1 MGNNNKKYDK
11 RTTEKK
17 EKKVTSGVP
26 RWDSGDQGVVSRIDV
41 TTSPSL
47 SSIVPFPIAFSN
59 NNYQRNQKNK

>member
-1 MGNNNKKYDK
+1 MGNNNKKDDK

-26 RWDSGDQGVVSRIDV
+26 WWDSGDEGVVSGIDV

-59 NNYQRNQKNK
+59 KNYRRN